1 MINFFKNPG
10 NGPYIGLMLIYLSTM
25 TLFFDYVISRDIFPI
40 YMVMILSW
48 LAILYTIFTVKIFY
62 NKYFKQ

>member
-1 MINFFKNPG
+1 MIEFFKNLG
-10 NGPYIGLMLIYLSTM
+10 NGAYVGIMLLYLSVM
-25 TLFFDYVISRDIFPI
+25 TIFFDYVISRDIFPTS
-40 YMVMILSW
+40 VVVILSW